1 MRAKKKPMSDEQT
14 SLRTYHQAVEH
25 WHAANP
31 GATQAQI
38 DAAMRRIALECG
50 V

>member
-1 MRAKKKPMSDEQT
+1 MST
-14 SLRTYHQAVEH
+14 NKQASPAPNYSRYEAMKRD
-25 WHAANP
+25 WHAKNP

-38 DAAMRRIALECG
+38 DAAMRVIAKKCG